1 MNHVGR
7 ATLEMVPP
15 GRRIN
20 GHVGRATLEMVPPGR
35 RINESR
41 R

>member
-7 ATLEMVPP
+7 EMVPP